1 MAGERGNE
9 EAKKKKEWNDGDAT
23 LHSMPASRIL
33 PQYLLLTCLSCFSTC
48 LDRKST

>member
-33 PQYLLLTCLSCFSTC
+33 PLHAQAGSLSPRLSHPG
-48 LDRKST
+48 

>member
-33 PQYLLLTCLSCFSTC
+33 PLSAGERAASRSAFTAE
-48 LDRKST
+48 R

>member
-33 PQYLLLTCLSCFSTC
+33 PLLHVAGCRVR
-48 LDRKST
+48 DRHPPRHLR

>member
-33 PQYLLLTCLSCFSTC
+33 PHLNAGTGP
-48 LDRKST
+48 DAR

>member
-33 PQYLLLTCLSCFSTC
+33 PLKVLEDT
-48 LDRKST
+48 

>member
-33 PQYLLLTCLSCFSTC
+33 PLIHFIPVSIP
-48 LDRKST
+48 KIH

>member
-1 MAGERGNE
+1 MAGERRNE

-33 PQYLLLTCLSCFSTC
+33 PLKVLEDT
-48 LDRKST
+48 

>member
-1 MAGERGNE
+1 MAGERRNE

-33 PQYLLLTCLSCFSTC
+33 PLKVLQRLAEGLS
-48 LDRKST
+48 